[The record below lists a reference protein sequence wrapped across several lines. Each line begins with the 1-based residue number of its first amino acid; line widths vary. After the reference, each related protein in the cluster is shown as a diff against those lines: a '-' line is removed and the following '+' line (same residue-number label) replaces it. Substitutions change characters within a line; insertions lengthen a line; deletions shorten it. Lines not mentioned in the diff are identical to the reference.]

1 MVFNATFNNISVISW
16 RSVLSDYTEKTT
28 DLSHVTDK
36 LYHIMV
42 YTVFLII
49 SESRCLVCRK
59 PFVVEQNGMCQ
70 KCLTK
75 SKQVYTFITRGYVQL
90 WLSTALLTFVYI
102 MLLVNHSAM
111 YSCIIYLQLWLS
123 TALLNFVYIMFL
135 VSHSAMS

>member
-1 MVFNATFNNISVISW
+1 MFYLLLNLLITLFGLWCLTPFSTIFQLYRGGQFYWW
-16 RSVLSDYTEKTT
+16 RKSEDPEKTT

-59 PFVVEQNGMCQ
+59 QFVVEQNGMCQ

-75 SKQVYTFITRGYVQL
+75 SKQVYTFITRCYV
-90 WLSTALLTFVYI
+90 
-102 MLLVNHSAM
+102 
-111 YSCIIYLQLWLS
+111 QLWLS
-123 TALLNFVYIMFL
+123 TALLNFVYIMSL